1 MRSILQ
7 SSHTSSSTELVV
19 TGSAEL
25 TGVGDGSTA
34 AVVVGVTRSSEVV
47 AISPA
52 SVLVATESAA
62 SDVAT
67 GSEAGVEEDTT
78 AVAVEEATTA
88 ATVLPLGA
96 AAADSLVSSARIQPV
111 FLVIAAGQAT
121 CVKETVGLSLPSN
134 QSNRQ

>member
-1 MRSILQ
+1 M
-7 SSHTSSSTELVV
+7 ELVV

-25 TGVGDGSTA
+25 TGVGYESTA
-34 AVVVGVTRSSEVV
+34 AVVAGVTRSSEVV
-47 AISPA
+47 ATSPA
-52 SVLVATESAA
+52 SVLVATGSAA

-67 GSEAGVEEDTT
+67 GSEAGVEDDTT
-78 AVAVEEATTA
+78 VFAVEEATIVGI
-88 ATVLPLGA
+88 VLPLGV

-111 FLVIAAGQAT
+111 FLVIAAGQVT